1 LEARWRRGSNI
12 TDLHAYESK
21 KTSNER
27 RSLLRHL
34 KNLELEKENMGGGGG
49 AGGKPAPARGLRG
62 APADLKLKAGRA
74 AALIERAVEELNMLP
89 EDFSAARASLKNS
102 AEALRA
108 AAAALA
114 GGAREGARG
123 GLAALGQAHCLTE
136 LAMEREEL
144 AGAIE
149 VSTRKACPGIMKDRA
164 NLYLQM
170 AAQCTSLKAM
180 PLFLPPVAGTGP

>member
-1 LEARWRRGSNI
+1 MEEGLEHHRPARIR
-12 TDLHAYESK
+12 K
-21 KTSNER
+21 Q
-27 RSLLRHL
+27 
-34 KNLELEKENMGGGGG
+34 KNQQRAAVSPAAFEKPRAREGTYGGGGG